1 MLKVGM
7 LGMGGISRSHYTSW
21 KQIPEADASKPGG
34 ADPPRSPRKH
44 MSDRKSV
51 GRERV

>member
-21 KQIPEADASKPGG
+21 KQIPEAELVCLYFDLYSLQNF
-34 ADPPRSPRKH
+34 SL
-44 MSDRKSV
+44 
-51 GRERV
+51 